1 MIMVDVYVP
10 VLDKEYDFCLNPD
23 VKISMVIEEI
33 SEMIARKEHSQIVGN
48 AGELILC
55 DREEGRILD
64 NSKTLG
70 ICRIQTGR
78 RLMLV

>member
-10 VLDKEYDFCLNPD
+10 VYDKEYDFCLNPD
-23 VKISMVIEEI
+23 VEINMVIEEI
-33 SEMIARKEHSQIVGN
+33 SEMITRREQSQIEGN

-64 NSKTLG
+64 GSKTLG
-70 ICRIQTGR
+70 ECQIRTGS